1 MYRIMCV
8 LLFNLYLVCGISA
21 ADVTYY
27 KVHAQNGDGVY
38 SLLRK
43 YKLVDEYCNIR
54 QFYQLN
60 NLKKD
65 AKLLIGKSYFIPIL
79 IYNYNGKNIRTSISK
94 DDYDLALGIQKYN
107 ENMLA
112 NGLRKTSYRSDKQL
126 WVPFST
132 LYCQSSA
139 ELPKTAEPE
148 IAKVRETLNDVIQ
161 DEEKSV
167 GKTVGAKKQIYK
179 IDNLFGD
186 AYKKYEEVDQSLKDK
201 VYYIVSGHGG
211 PDPGAMCTSCPSSLC
226 EDEYAYDVA
235 LRLARNLR
243 QHGAVVEMI
252 IQDENDGIRDE
263 KYLQCDRDEKCNGKK
278 IPLNQKK
285 RLEQRA
291 VHINNLHVQYKN
303 KGYKDHAVI
312 VLHVDAAGKGAR
324 KDVFFYHHKNSKR
337 GKEMADN
344 IHNTFQSKY
353 DRFQKGRGYKGTIS
367 HRGLYMVN
375 HTNPPI
381 IYIELANIQNPD
393 DQQRILLNSNRQA
406 LANWIFLG
414 LIK

>member
-1 MYRIMCV
+1 MYRIV
-8 LLFNLYLVCGISA
+8 SILLLNLCLVYGISA
-21 ADVTYY
+21 AEVSYH
-27 KVHAQNGDGVY
+27 KAQAQNGDGVY

-65 AKLLIGKSYFIPIL
+65 AKLLVGKSYFIPIL
-79 IYNYNGKNIRTSISK
+79 IYRYNDKNIRTSISK
-94 DDYDLALGIQKYN
+94 DDYNLALGIQKYN
-107 ENMLA
+107 ETMLA
-112 NGLRKTSYRSDKQL
+112 DGLRKNSYRNDKQL

-132 LYCQSSA
+132 LYCQNSSSSKA
-139 ELPKTAEPE
+139 TIEPE
-148 IAKVRETLNDVIQ
+148 VAKIGEQAGNLQ
-161 DEEKSV
+161 DDQSTSPDITPK
-167 GKTVGAKKQIYK
+167 AKEQTFK
-179 IDNLFGD
+179 IDNLFGN
-186 AYKKYEEVDQSLKDK
+186 AYKKYEEVDQSLKDR
-201 VYYIVSGHGG
+201 VFYLVSGHGG

-252 IQDENDGIRDE
+252 IQDEDDGIRDE
-263 KYLQCDRDEKCNGKK
+263 MYLKCDRDEKCNNKRM
-278 IPLNQKK
+278 PLNQKK

-291 VHINNLHVQYKN
+291 VHINNLHSQYKN

-312 VLHVDAAGKGAR
+312 VIHVDAAGKGAR
-324 KDVFFYHHKNSKR
+324 KDVFFYHHKNSAR
-337 GKEMADN
+337 GKEMANN
-344 IHNTFQSKY
+344 IHNTFQDKY

-381 IYIELANIQNPD
+381 VYIELANIQNPK
-393 DQQRILLNSNRQA
+393 DQQRILLSSNRQA